1 MSQVPAV
8 LGPKEDDIQKLLACQ
23 VHLGTENLDPSM
35 KRYVW
40 KRNANGFYII
50 NLQKTWEKLI
60 LAARVIVA
68 IENPAEVCVISGR
81 PWGQRAVLK
90 FAQYTGAT
98 AISGRF
104 TPGTFTNQIQEKFIE
119 PRLLI
124 VTDPHADHQPIREAS
139 YVNIPTIAL
148 AQTDSSL
155 RHVDIAIPAN
165 NKGQQAIGLMFW
177 LLAREVLYLRKV
189 LNRSSPWDV
198 MVDLFFYRDPEAEQ
212 EQQQQQQQQQT
223 SAFDFESQRALP
235 PSYETPLDAP
245 SGREWGGHSGVGGST
260 WESAAP
266 DTTWEHPVSTSEQ
279 WSDATETPTPVAS
292 SLPPQQESTWDSNLV
307 SNWDN
312 K

>member
-1 MSQVPAV
+1 MSQAPAV
-8 LGPKEDDIQKLLACQ
+8 LGPKEDDVQKLLACQ

-40 KRNANGFYII
+40 KRNSNGFYII

-68 IENPAEVCVISGR
+68 IETPADVCVISGR

-104 TPGTFTNQIQEKFIE
+104 TPGTFTNQIQEKFVE

-124 VTDPHADHQPIREAS
+124 VTDPHSDHQPIREAS
-139 YVNIPTIAL
+139 YVNLPTIAL

-155 RHVDIAIPAN
+155 RYVDIAIPAN

-177 LLAREVLYLRKV
+177 FLAREVLYLRKV

-212 EQQQQQQQQQT
+212 EQQT
-223 SAFDFESQRALP
+223 SAYDFEAQRALP
-235 PSYETPLDAP
+235 PSYEAPLETT
-245 SGREWGGHSGVGGST
+245 SGGGEWGRSEVGTST
-260 WESAAP
+260 WESTAP
-266 DTTWEHPVSTSEQ
+266 DTAWEQPVATSEP
-279 WSDATETPTPVAS
+279 WSSSEAPAPVIS
-292 SLPPQQESTWDSNLV
+292 SLPPQQASTWDSNLV
-307 SNWDN
+307 SNWD

>member
-1 MSQVPAV
+1 MSQSPAV

-68 IENPAEVCVISGR
+68 IENPADVCVISGR

-104 TPGTFTNQIQEKFIE
+104 TPGTFTNQIQEKFVE

-124 VTDPHADHQPIREAS
+124 VTDPHSDHQPIREAS
-139 YVNIPTIAL
+139 YVNLPTIAL

-155 RHVDIAIPAN
+155 RYVDIAIPAN
-165 NKGQQAIGLMFW
+165 NKGQQSIGLMFW

-212 EQQQQQQQQQT
+212 EQQQP
-223 SAFDFESQRALP
+223 AAYDFDSQRALP
-235 PSYETPLDAP
+235 SYEAPLDAP
-245 SGREWGGHSGVGGST
+245 KWGHSEVGVST
-260 WESAAP
+260 WESTPP
-266 DTTWEHPVSTSEQ
+266 DTTWAHPPVSAGEH
-279 WSDATETPTPVAS
+279 WSDSSDAVAPVPVTS

-307 SNWDN
+307 SNWDT

>member
-1 MSQVPAV
+1 MSHSMVPSV

-68 IENPAEVCVISGR
+68 IENPADVCVISGR

-104 TPGTFTNQIQEKFIE
+104 TPGTFTNQIQEKFVE

-124 VTDPHADHQPIREAS
+124 VTDPHSDHQPIREAS
-139 YVNIPTIAL
+139 YVNLPTIAL

-155 RHVDIAIPAN
+155 RYVDIAIPAN
-165 NKGQQAIGLMFW
+165 NKGQQSIGLMFW

-189 LNRSSPWDV
+189 LNRNSPWDV

-212 EQQQQQQQQQT
+212 EQQKPT
-223 SAFDFESQRALP
+223 AYDFESQRALP
-235 PSYETPLDAP
+235 PSYEAPLDTP
-245 SGREWGGHSGVGGST
+245 SGGEWGHSEVGAST
-260 WESAAP
+260 WDSATP
-266 DTTWEHPVSTSEQ
+266 DTPWGHPPVSTGEH
-279 WSDATETPTPVAS
+279 WSDASEVPVPAPVTA
-292 SLPPQQESTWDSNLV
+292 SLPPQQASTWDNNLV
-307 SNWDN
+307 SNWD